1 MFKAGDL
8 VKSLC
13 GHDKGEYF
21 IVLEAENGMVM
32 ICDGK
37 RRKAHNKKMK
47 KNKHVEATGFHSDL
61 INNLPLFAVDA
72 NVRREIKRLTNLIA
86 EV

>member
-1 MFKAGDL
+1 MFKTGDL

-21 IVLEAENGMVM
+21 IVIEADENTVV

-37 RRKAHNKKMK
+37 RRKADNKKIK
-47 KNKHVEATGFHSDL
+47 KNKHVKETGLCSD
-61 INNLPLFAVDA
+61 IISSLPPFAVDA